1 MKKASDG
8 KDIAGF
14 REVTKLLCFVMLDL
28 ANSISKALQIY
39 SKACPE
45 ETFETI
51 GKKMRDENFTI
62 HLIGLVGDTHFTR
75 MRQAADWSL

>member
-14 REVTKLLCFVMLDL
+14 REVTNLLCLAILDL

-51 GKKMRDENFTI
+51 EKKMRDEDFKI
-62 HLIGLVGDTHFTR
+62 HLIGLVCDTPFYPHE
-75 MRQAADWSL
+75 AGS